1 MSVQPR
7 LITLDEF
14 NPNDTSNPLASDLM
28 YVEYLGKNELAVI
41 DDAIL
46 YALIEKYGL
55 EGEKEIIKMVD
66 RGQIFQS
73 QAERVLGVDKYRE
86 VGKLVPCE

>member
-14 NPNDTSNPLASDLM
+14 NPNDTSLM

-46 YALIEKYGL
+46 YALIEKYKL

-73 QAERVLGVDKYRE
+73 QAERVLGADKYRE